1 MLKETLPC
9 IQGYLDY
16 KTQIGDAWP
25 WIIIDLLIFVPIVG
39 NPAYATRVSRKELLA
54 QTRSFLRSFFK
65 VSNWSRNLTSCFE
78 TKITRDSRH
87 SR

>member
-1 MLKETLPC
+1 MLILLKETLPC

-39 NPAYATRVSRKELLA
+39 NRAYATRVSRKELLA
-54 QTRSFLRSFFK
+54 QTRSFLRSFFR

-78 TKITRDSRH
+78 TKITQV
-87 SR
+87 